1 MCADMTLE
9 NDKKGASV
17 KFPPP
22 LIFLFLML
30 AAFGAH
36 YIWPIDIDGS
46 LGLEYAGVAVA
57 ILGLGVVILASRSFK
72 RVETN
77 IEPWKPTTTIISTG
91 IFAYSR
97 NPIYVA
103 FCLVTIGVGIF
114 LNSIWVLFSVI
125 PSAILVY
132 YIAIKKEETYLEE
145 KFGEE
150 YLLYKSNVRRW
161 L

>member
-1 MCADMTLE
+1 MALE
-9 NDKKGASV
+9 QDEKGASV

-22 LIFLFLML
+22 LIFLILMFV
-30 AAFGAH
+30 AYGMH
-36 YIWPIDIDGS
+36 YIWPIGISSPSEIKYVGIAMAL
-46 LGLEYAGVAVA
+46 LGFCA
-57 ILGLGVVILASRSFK
+57 VILVSQSFK

-103 FCLVTIGVGIF
+103 FCLITIGVGIF

-125 PSAILVY
+125 PSAMLVY
-132 YIAIKKEETYLEE
+132 YIAIKKEETYLEG

-150 YLLYKSNVRRW
+150 YLQYKSKVRRW